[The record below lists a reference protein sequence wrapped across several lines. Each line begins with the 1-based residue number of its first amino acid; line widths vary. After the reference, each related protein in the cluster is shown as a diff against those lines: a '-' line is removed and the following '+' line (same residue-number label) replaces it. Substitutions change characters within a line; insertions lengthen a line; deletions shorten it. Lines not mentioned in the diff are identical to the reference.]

1 MFGRRNGW
9 TRRVYIYIYI
19 GELVSFFFTA
29 RMDGRKRLPSIIL
42 RLSYTRREEDTYINW
57 EENFWYWLISIV
69 KQKIYR
75 FLCDTLFK
83 DIFDISFCEKERGNI
98 IFLNYQLRRLFSRF
112 VRELV
117 HPLPRPWGLLPF
129 FRKSRRSFTLSAGR
143 KIGLDNLDP
152 YISSSSLDLEATH
165 FATRETVTQ
174 FGLVVT
180 WKPHCV
186 VWISDFISW
195 N

>member
-1 MFGRRNGW
+1 M
-9 TRRVYIYIYI
+9 
-19 GELVSFFFTA
+19 
-29 RMDGRKRLPSIIL
+29 IL
-42 RLSYTRREEDTYINW
+42 YSRIFL
-57 EENFWYWLISIV
+57 
-69 KQKIYR
+69 IYR
-75 FLCDTLFK
+75 FVRK
-83 DIFDISFCEKERGNI
+83 NEEI

>member
-1 MFGRRNGW
+1 M
-9 TRRVYIYIYI
+9 
-19 GELVSFFFTA
+19 
-29 RMDGRKRLPSIIL
+29 GRKFLIL
-42 RLSYTRREEDTYINW
+42 IN
-57 EENFWYWLISIV
+57 FYC
-69 KQKIYR
+69 KIYC

-83 DIFDISFCEKERGNI
+83 DIFDISCCEKERGNCPI